1 MTASTATSGTIY
13 VVATPIGNLEDI
25 SQRAINTLNSV
36 DSIFA
41 EDTRHTKK
49 LLTAL
54 GVQKPLHS
62 LHAYN
67 ENEKSKVIIERLL
80 KGESMALVSDAGTP
94 LISDPGY
101 PLIKLAHE
109 NDIQVSPIPGN
120 CALIA
125 ALSVAGLPTDVFTFA
140 GFLPAKQQ
148 ARINQLEQL
157 SSLSHTLVIY
167 ESTHRIKSCIEDIIL
182 VFGKASSL
190 VLAKELTKSFETI
203 KHDSA
208 QNISDWLAED
218 ISRYKGEFVLIIAP
232 KEKEESQSHATD
244 LLKVLLEELPLKQA
258 VKIATKITGSNKN
271 ELYELALKLK
281 NN

>member
-25 SQRAINTLNSV
+25 SQRAIKTLNAV

-54 GVQKPLHS
+54 GIQKT
-62 LHAYN
+62 LHALHAFN

-80 KGESMALVSDAGTP
+80 QGESIALVSDAGTP

-109 NDIQVSPIPGN
+109 NNIKVSPIPGN

-148 ARINQLEQL
+148 ARIHQLEQL
-157 SSLSHTLVIY
+157 SKLGHTLVIY
-167 ESTHRIKSCIEDIIL
+167 ESTHRIKNCIEDIIL
-182 VFGKASSL
+182 VFGETSSL

-203 KHDSA
+203 KQDSA

-218 ISRYKGEFVLIIAP
+218 MSRYKGEFVLVIAP
-232 KEKEESQSHATD
+232 KEKDESQNNATE
-244 LLKVLLEELPLKQA
+244 LLKALLEELPLKQA
-258 VKIATKITGSNKN
+258 VKIATKVSGSNKN
-271 ELYELALKLK
+271 ELYQYALELK
-281 NN
+281 NK